1 MHRSRGG
8 FIVCDPHPLG
18 WWFLLCFPR
27 EATTWYQ
34 GCNSQLLETSL
45 LVFAV
50 EVRTLKEE

>member
-8 FIVCDPHPLG
+8 FIVCDPHPLA